1 MRSRCTLH
9 KTKLAEFQAFCE
21 TRGWQAETPKGPYEA
36 LRMRH
41 ADRRDPLI
49 VHDRIEAKEHYTT
62 WGESSRELTK
72 FMRQRRIEGEA

>member
-9 KTKLAEFQAFCE
+9 KSKLAEFQNFCE
-21 TRGWQAETPKGPYEA
+21 ANGWQPEHHKGAYEV

-49 VHDRIEAKEHYTT
+49 VHSRLEAKEHYTT
-62 WGESSRELTK
+62 WGESSRMLARFIRSK
-72 FMRQRRIEGEA
+72 KVKS

>member
-9 KTKLAEFQAFCE
+9 KTKLAEFQTFCE
-21 TRGWQAETPKGPYEA
+21 SQGWQAQPPKGAYEI

-49 VHDRIEAKEHYTT
+49 VHDRLEAKEHYTT
-62 WGESSRELTK
+62 WGESSRMLTRFIRTK
-72 FMRQRRIEGEA
+72 KVAS